1 MKTWL
6 RAHAA
11 CASRSL
17 FNGVSSHLR
26 VATLAATALVACSGA
41 QAQIPYLSELRAFAF
56 GYCPKYWAP
65 ANGALMAIQ
74 TNQALFALTG
84 TTYGGDGRNTFALP
98 DLRGRTPVGWGYDTL
113 GNNYQRGQSGGG
125 ETTFITTTQMPAH
138 THQPIAT
145 TDPATHATP
154 AAYAQLA
161 QTQNAGL
168 YVDSAAA
175 NTTLDTAPA
184 GAGQAMST
192 RDPYL
197 AITWCVAT
205 QGAFPSAN

>member
-1 MKTWL
+1 MKTSL

-17 FNGVSSHLR
+17 FNGISCHLR
-26 VATLAATALVACSGA
+26 VAALAATALLVCSGA
-41 QAQIPYLSELRAFAF
+41 QAQSPYLSELRAFAF
-56 GYCPKYWAP
+56 GYCPKYWFP
-65 ANGALMAIQ
+65 ANGAILAIQ

-84 TTYGGDGRNTFALP
+84 TTYGGDGIRTFTLP
-98 DLRGRTPVGWGYDTL
+98 DLRGRTPVGWGNDTL
-113 GNNYQRGQSGGG
+113 GNNYQRGQSDGR
-125 ETTFITTTQMPAH
+125 ETTSITTAQMPSH

-154 AAYAQLA
+154 TANALLA
-161 QTQNAGL
+161 QAQNAGL

-184 GAGQAMST
+184 GTGQAVST

-205 QGAFPSAN
+205 QGVFPSSN